1 MAIRTQADP
10 HSSSQGANHVSP
22 EYDPVCIVGMACRLP
37 GGVKSLV
44 DLWQFLL
51 EEKSAQGPVPLERY
65 NIKGFYS
72 PEGDKSGVMNVDGG
86 YFLREDVRQFD
97 NEFFG
102 IHSFEATHVCQTL
115 LGHLED
121 EIMDPQQ
128 RKLLEVIYECL
139 ENSGSS
145 LNQMSGSNT
154 AVYVGNFS
162 QDHLLMQIRDP
173 DDLRRYHATGSG
185 LTMLANRISHAFNLH
200 GPSLTLDT
208 ACSSSIYCL
217 HLAVAAL
224 KAGDC
229 DGALVAS
236 SNLVMSPNSHVAA
249 MKAGMLSPTSTC
261 HTFDAS
267 ADGYARAEA
276 VNAIYLK
283 RLSSAVQNNDTIYAI
298 VRGTATNSNGHTP
311 GVVNPSSEF
320 QEAVMRKA
328 YRNANLDFVDTD
340 YVECHGTGTELG
352 DLVEITAL
360 SNCFLSGRDSPLKIG
375 GSKPNF
381 GHSEAASSLTSLIK
395 VSLAF
400 QHNLLPPTRGVETPN
415 PKLDL
420 KRRNLEVV
428 TEAQAWPKELQRASI
443 CSSGYGGANAHAILE
458 SYSSYVN
465 QNGSHSTQASAEEDQ
480 RFVLPVSAA
489 SMKSLEIRTDEIY
502 QIAQSCD
509 VPALESLS
517 YTLAERITHHRYRT
531 SLVVTN
537 PLAEDGEKDPIE
549 VSHPSVANA
558 LDFAFVFTGQGA
570 QYQGMGKELLEK
582 SPIFLTTIREL
593 DQVIKSLPAEYSPDW
608 TLEGTLR
615 ESSDSAQIHQVTRSQ
630 PLCTAVQIGLVN
642 VLNSWGVNPSAVVG
656 HSSGEIAAA
665 YASGLISAS
674 QAILAAYFRGH
685 VVAQEPA
692 HGAML
697 ACGLTVEEAE
707 SLIHELE
714 LSDKVCVA
722 CINALSSVTLSGLRE
737 GIDAIHS
744 ELRARK
750 KFCRLLETGGR
761 AYHSAWMKPAGANY
775 EQLLTPYFQDRPQQS
790 TSRVPMYSTA
800 GHSSDSPMIL
810 DESVSMAKYWR
821 DNLERPVQ
829 FEAALSHLIQK
840 QRFHLLEIGPH
851 SALKG
856 PINQIRLAAQLDDQ
870 ETPYSPTLVRDQD
883 AHLCMQRL
891 AGRLFVAGH
900 ELRWQGINS
909 VQRRNRLL
917 FQDLPP
923 YPWDYSAGL
932 RWFEPRASTEL
943 RNRPY
948 ARHEL
953 LGSQQVAGNGI
964 DWSWR
969 NVLRADEVPW
979 IRDHKIESQ
988 VIFPAAGYLAIA
1000 IEAMTR
1006 VHATREG
1013 VEPSTFD
1020 FENVS
1025 INSALVVPDEDD
1037 LKKASVELHTTMS
1050 LRKLSAK
1057 TASANIY
1064 DFTISSWT
1072 DGQSVVHCVGN
1083 VKVSCSPF
1091 EKAIMMDDISRQKD
1105 WTMERWHEK
1114 FEEEGIFFG
1123 PYFKSLTGVQ
1133 TDRNQVRSAVR
1144 CNTHIRP
1151 PKARNLVTRYIV
1163 HPLTIDACL
1172 QATLIS
1178 GTCGDINAF
1187 RSHVPVFMSRCRIQ
1201 RPSTLSDDQQGLIHA
1216 QSRRTGFSTLRADC
1230 VLEDYQGL
1238 PIVEMQ
1244 GVKLSRYMALTK
1256 MDMNNNPHLD
1266 RNPVM
1271 EVKWKPDI
1279 TRLAANSISQL
1290 ESYNVSS
1297 IQQDVEASGKDDI
1310 TSIIESLL
1318 DLAGHKHPR
1327 MRVARIGAECEDITD
1342 HWQAMLGRGTAFPRL
1357 RSWDSIRHEELE
1369 NLTRETSTLDTFDVL
1384 IHDESES
1391 QSLWSCSPSQLLSL
1405 VKESGIAI
1413 TRKSDAA
1420 LAELAAASFST
1431 LVIKDQ
1437 VVLAVRKTDRVAI
1450 SGKRFLL
1457 LGRKMSPPLQLLFSE
1472 LTGLLIADGAE
1483 KVDAISLDQLLAFQL
1498 SEDLVCI
1505 SFLEIEEP
1513 FLATLSQ
1520 EDMDLLHYVTNTVN
1534 NIVWLT
1540 GANMLGTPNPNLTLV
1555 HGLCRALMVEQPS
1568 VRFSVMDVGSLN
1580 VLSSNPQRPCEV
1592 LINAIRRYQDDDDKE
1607 FILFNDILH
1616 ISRVEPDTGIS
1627 SFFRRR
1633 TAKEHGRRERLALS
1647 VAQPARLSIENVG
1660 ITDSMYFQQICEPYI
1675 PPPPGYIDVQLKAV
1689 SLNAKDVYTMSG
1701 HVETRTGTAAIE
1713 FAGVITAVAPDVKD
1727 LEPGD
1732 RVVVIKP
1739 NSFSTTERIP
1749 AWTAHKLLPE
1759 EDFAIMSTLPTIYSS
1774 ALYAIR
1780 DRAHL
1785 RSQESILV
1793 HSGAGALG
1801 IAAITL
1807 AKRIGAVV
1815 YATAGSDKRKKF
1827 LVDNLGIPATHV
1839 FSSRDDSFVAGLKAA
1854 TKGRGV
1860 DVVINSLT
1868 GDLMHASWRC
1878 LAVFGRFV
1886 EVGKREIVDDGR
1898 LELNVF
1904 ARNTTFT
1911 AFDLSEMF
1919 FQEGDYYESVIA
1931 GLVKDVLKLYRS
1943 GEIQPVPITTF
1954 DASEIAEAYRYF
1966 SSADR
1971 VGKIVVSLD
1980 NPESPLT
1987 IAPSLYS
1994 TILDSE
2000 KVYLLVGALGGLG
2013 RSLTQWMMSRGARKF
2028 VFLQRSG
2035 CDKPGTQV
2043 FVDQLKRDGAQLTVI
2058 KGDVT
2063 VFDDVM
2069 ASVTACRGLGGPLGG
2084 VVQAAMGLHEDLF
2097 SNMDSVS
2104 WQTSVMPKWVGTWN
2118 LHNAIA
2124 GYDES
2129 LDFFLMTSSMN
2140 GTVGIPTESN
2150 YGAANAFLDAF
2161 AFWRRSQGKP
2171 ATSLGLGMIS
2181 EVGYLHEN
2189 PDIEAL
2195 LLHRGTH
2202 PLNEGDFLQLLDLAI
2217 GGTWRA
2223 EGTGSAHTMPAHIL
2237 TGLETISIQRFFEK
2251 GFEVSNSV
2259 IDDPRSSILIAAL
2272 ETNLKTA
2279 GWGQDRTSDYDPL
2292 LMGISWLQGL
2302 PGDVAGVLGAE
2313 KMASNLKDA
2322 ILGALRRRFSHL
2334 LLTPMDQIDD
2344 KKSFV
2349 QFGIDSMIAAEFR
2362 TWLWN
2367 TFKVDVPYL
2376 DLLSHHKSLG
2386 SIAEFVEVNLPRV

>member
-10 HSSSQGANHVSP
+10 RSSSRGDNHVPP
-22 EYDPVCIVGMACRLP
+22 EDDPVCIVGMACHLP
-37 GGVKSLV
+37 GGVKSLA

-51 EEKSAQGPVPLERY
+51 EEKSAQGLVPPERY

-72 PEGDKSGVMNVDGG
+72 PEADKAGVMNVDGG
-86 YFLREDVRQFD
+86 YFLQEDVRQFD

-102 IHSFEATHVCQTL
+102 IHSFEATH
-115 LGHLED
+115 
-121 EIMDPQQ
+121 MDPQQ
-128 RKLLEVIYECL
+128 RKLLEVIFECL

-145 LNQMSGSNT
+145 LAQMSGSNT
-154 AVYVGNFS
+154 GVYVGNFS

-173 DDLRRYHATGSG
+173 DDLRRYHATGAG
-185 LTMLANRISHAFNLH
+185 LTMLANRISHVFNLH

-217 HLAVAAL
+217 NLAVAAL

-236 SNLVMSPNSHVAA
+236 SNLVMTPNSHVAA

-283 RLSSAVQNNDTIYAI
+283 RLSSALQNNDTIYSI
-298 VRGTATNSNGHTP
+298 VRGTATNANGHTP

-328 YRNANLDFVDTD
+328 YRNANLDFCDTD

-360 SNCFLSGRDSPLKIG
+360 SNCFLSGRERPLKIG

-400 QHNLLPPTRGVETPN
+400 QRGLLPPTRGVVTPN

-420 KRRNLEVV
+420 KRRNIEVV
-428 TEAQAWPKELQRASI
+428 TETQAWPRELQRASI

-458 SYSSYVN
+458 SYSSYVHRSVI
-465 QNGSHSTQASAEEDQ
+465 QSIQVPPKEQ
-480 RFVLPVSAA
+480 CLVLPVSAA
-489 SMKSLEIRTDEIY
+489 SMKSLEIRTDEISRL
-502 QIAQSCD
+502 AESCNTA
-509 VPALESLS
+509 ALESLS
-517 YTLAERITHHRYRT
+517 YTLAERGTHHRYRA
-531 SLVVTN
+531 SLVITN
-537 PLAEDGEKDPIE
+537 GQIPLAEDGKTDLIE
-549 VSHPSVANA
+549 ISHPSIANP
-558 LDFAFVFTGQGA
+558 LDFAFVFTGQGS
-570 QYQGMGKELLEK
+570 QYHGMGKELLDK
-582 SPIFLTTIREL
+582 SPVFLTTIREL
-593 DQVIKSLPAEYSPDW
+593 DQVIESLPTQYLPGW

-615 ESSDSAQIHQVTRSQ
+615 ESSDTAQIHQVTRSQ

-642 VLNSWGVNPSAVVG
+642 ILSSWGVAPSAVVG

-665 YASGLISAS
+665 YTSGLISAS
-674 QAILAAYFRGH
+674 QAILAAYFRGYA
-685 VVAQEPA
+685 VAHEPA
-692 HGAML
+692 QGAML
-697 ACGLTVEEAE
+697 ACGLTIEEAE
-707 SLIHELE
+707 LLIHKLG
-714 LSDKVCVA
+714 LSDEVCVA
-722 CINALSSVTLSGLRE
+722 CVNARTSVTLSGLRE
-737 GIDAIHS
+737 GINIIHS
-744 ELRARK
+744 ELQAQK
-750 KFCRLLETGGR
+750 KFCRLLETGGQ
-761 AYHSAWMKPAGANY
+761 AYHSTWMKAAGAKY
-775 EQLLTPYFQDRPQQS
+775 EELLAPYFQNQPQKE
-790 TSRVPMYSTA
+790 TSGVAMYSTA
-800 GHSSDSPMIL
+800 GWSKDGPVIL
-810 DESVSMAKYWR
+810 DKSISMARYWR
-821 DNLERPVQ
+821 DNLERSVQ

-870 ETPYSPTLVRDQD
+870 ETPYSPTLIRSQG
-883 AHLCMQRL
+883 AYLCMQRL
-891 AGRLFVAGH
+891 AGRLFVSGH
-900 ELRWQGINS
+900 DLRWQAINS
-909 VQRRNRLL
+909 VKEHNRSL
-917 FQDLPP
+917 FQDLPT

-932 RWFEPRASTEL
+932 RWFEPRASIEL

-948 ARHEL
+948 TRHEL

-964 DWSWR
+964 DCSWR

-1000 IEAMTR
+1000 IEAVAR
-1006 VHATREG
+1006 VYATRKG

-1020 FENVS
+1020 FESVS
-1025 INSALVVPDEDD
+1025 INAAMVVPDEDD
-1037 LKKASVELHTTMS
+1037 LKKASVELHTTLS

-1057 TASANIY
+1057 TTSAGIY
-1064 DFTISSWT
+1064 DFTISSWVS
-1072 DGQSVVHCVGN
+1072 GQSVVHCVGS
-1083 VKVSCSPF
+1083 VTVSGSPF
-1091 EKAIMMDDISRQKD
+1091 EKTIMIDDISRQRD
-1105 WTMERWHEK
+1105 WAVDRWHEK

-1123 PYFKSLTGVQ
+1123 PYFRSLTSVH
-1133 TDRNQVRSAVR
+1133 TDKTQVRAAVQ
-1144 CNTHIRP
+1144 CSTHIQP
-1151 PKARNLVTRYIV
+1151 PKTRELATPYVV
-1163 HPLTIDACL
+1163 HPLTVDACL

-1178 GTCGDINAF
+1178 GTRGDIGSF
-1187 RSHVPVFMSRCRIQ
+1187 RSYVPVFMSRCRIQ
-1201 RPSTLSDDQQGLIHA
+1201 KPSILSDDQQGIIHA
-1216 QSRRTGFSTLRADC
+1216 QSQRTGFSTLRADC
-1230 VLEDYQGL
+1230 VLEDHQGL
-1238 PIVEMQ
+1238 PIVEME
-1244 GVKLSRYMALTK
+1244 GVKLARYMSRLTK
-1256 MDMNNNPHLD
+1256 MDTNSNPHLE
-1266 RNPVM
+1266 RHPVM
-1271 EVKWKPDI
+1271 QVKWKPDI
-1279 TRLAANSISQL
+1279 TRLAAGSTPQL
-1290 ESYNVSS
+1290 ESY
-1297 IQQDVEASGKDDI
+1297 IAGLAQQEALTASEHDI
-1310 TSIIESLL
+1310 AVIIGSLL
-1318 DLAGHKHPR
+1318 DLAGHKNPR
-1327 MRVARIGAECEDITD
+1327 MRVARIGAERGDLTEN
-1342 HWQAMLGRGTAFPRL
+1342 WQAMLGKGTAFPRL
-1357 RSWDSIRHEELE
+1357 RSWESIRPEQFET
-1369 NLTRETSTLDTFDVL
+1369 LTRETSTLDTYDVVVY
-1384 IHDESES
+1384 DESET
-1391 QSLWSCSPSQLLSL
+1391 QDLWGSSASQLLSL
-1405 VKESGIAI
+1405 VKEGGIII

-1420 LAELAAASFST
+1420 LAELRAAMFLT
-1431 LVIKDQ
+1431 TVIKEQ
-1437 VVLAVRKTDRVAI
+1437 VVLAVQKIDRTALC
-1450 SGKRFLL
+1450 GLRFLL
-1457 LGRKMSPPLQLLFSE
+1457 LAREISPSLQRLFAELSE
-1472 LTGLLIADGAE
+1472 LLVASGARD
-1483 KVDAISLDQLLAFQL
+1483 VDVISLDKLSTFQF
-1498 SEDLVCI
+1498 SEDAVCI

-1513 FLATLSQ
+1513 FLATLRQ
-1520 EDMDLLHYVTNTVN
+1520 EDMELLHYITNNVN
-1534 NIVWLT
+1534 NIIWLT
-1540 GANMLGTPNPNLTLV
+1540 GADMLGTPNPNLTLV
-1555 HGLCRALMVEQPS
+1555 HGLSRALMVEQPS

-1580 VLSSNPQRPCEV
+1580 TLSSDPEEYCDI
-1592 LINAIRRYQDDDDKE
+1592 LIDSIGTFKDDDEKE
-1607 FILFNDILH
+1607 FTLFNNLLY
-1616 ISRVEPDTGIS
+1616 ISRVEPDIGIS

-1633 TAKEHGRRERLALS
+1633 ISQEHSRHERLALS
-1647 VAQPARLSIENVG
+1647 AAQPARLSIGNVG
-1660 ITDSMYFQQICEPYI
+1660 VTDSMYFQQLCEPYT
-1675 PPPPGYIDVQLKAV
+1675 PPPTGYIDVQVKAV
-1689 SLNAKDVYTMSG
+1689 SLNAKDIYTING

-1713 FAGVITAVAPDVKD
+1713 FAGVVTAVGSDVQD

-1732 RVVVIKP
+1732 RVVVITP

-1749 AWTAHKLLPE
+1749 SWTAHKLLPE
-1759 EDFAIMSTLPTIYSS
+1759 EDFAVMATLPTIYCS

-1801 IAAITL
+1801 IAAITI

-1815 YATAGSDKRKKF
+1815 YATAGSEKRKRF
-1827 LVDNLGIPATHV
+1827 LIDNLGIPATHV
-1839 FSSRDDSFVAGLKAA
+1839 FNSRDDSFVAGLKAI
-1854 TKGRGV
+1854 TKGRGA

-1886 EVGKREIVDDGR
+1886 EVGKRDIVDDGR
-1898 LELNVF
+1898 LEMNVF

-1919 FQEGDYYESVIA
+1919 FQEGDYYESVMA

-1943 GEIQPVPITTF
+1943 GEIQAVPITTF
-1954 DASEIAEAYRYF
+1954 DVSEIAEAYRYF

-1980 NPESPLT
+1980 NPKSLLT
-1987 IAPSLYS
+1987 VAPSIYS
-1994 TILDSE
+1994 TILDPE

-2013 RSLTQWMMSRGARKF
+2013 RSLTQWMMIRGARKF

-2035 CDKPGTQV
+2035 CDKPGTQD

-2063 VFDDVM
+2063 VFDDVK
-2069 ASVTACRGLGGPLGG
+2069 ASVTACRDLGGSLGG

-2097 SNMDSVS
+2097 SHMDSAS
-2104 WQTSVMPKWVGTWN
+2104 WQTSVMPKWKGTWN
-2118 LHNAIA
+2118 LHNAID
-2124 GYDES
+2124 GYDEF

-2202 PLNEGDFLQLLDLAI
+2202 PLNESDFLQLLDLAI
-2217 GGTWRA
+2217 GGTWKA
-2223 EGTGSAHTMPAHIL
+2223 EGTGSAYAMPAHIL

-2259 IDDPRSSILIAAL
+2259 LDDPRSSILTAAL
-2272 ETNLKTA
+2272 EMNLRTA
-2279 GWGQDRTSDYDPL
+2279 GWSQDRTSYSDAL

-2302 PGDVAGVLGAE
+2302 PGDVSSILGAE
-2313 KMASNLKDA
+2313 KTAADLKEA

-2334 LLTPMDQIDD
+2334 LLTPIDQMDD

-2376 DLLSHHKSLG
+2376 DLLSHHKSLD